1 MTNPFMNSNSTN
13 NFTKIDTNEFIF
25 DDEFAQSRFY
35 HFKIYSCKFY
45 HLNSLMQNKNILKFL
60 FYRFSWILFDTYCYK
75 IDHVL
80 FHVR

>member
-1 MTNPFMNSNSTN
+1 MNSNSTN

-45 HLNSLMQNKNILKFL
+45 NLNSLMHNKRYN
-60 FYRFSWILFDTYCYK
+60 
-75 IDHVL
+75 
-80 FHVR
+80 